1 MPYMLFFASLTLILF
16 ICIFLALLWS
26 KQLGIVRA
34 CLSASCR
41 FVWVVP
47 ILFALFPQTTTEE
60 LPRSLSSQQIHVLL
74 DDSESMQKWSGLQSP
89 MSKAMESI
97 KKLEKECVRLGCELK
112 ISKLSELNPLT
123 NEGYTPLSLS
133 VNQWLNQTNDEPWV
147 LLSDGGDFQPNTLWT
162 QDIKNL
168 GMATSNPDKKRGV
181 ILSLSHQD
189 QANIWI
195 DAVDLPPF
203 AFESKPVFSEIILQ
217 KTDNISSSERL
228 QVQVS
233 LNDQILASDNA
244 TFSKGQTQTRVSLPI
259 PSLPRGKHLISF
271 KILPSAKEEIY
282 WDNEVHT
289 HIEVMP
295 NTVGVLH
302 LLGSPSW
309 DGRFLRR
316 FLKSEPKYDLI
327 SFYILR
333 DPWDTQGSNE
343 RELSLI
349 PFPVSRLFNE
359 ELPNFR
365 VIILQNFTL
374 LQFLLPQYQKNL
386 VKFVKDGGGLLFLGG
401 HRALL
406 DADMRNSP
414 LKEILPFTLTSKGNG
429 KNKLFSPILNDM
441 SPERVDKNGPWYDS
455 KLSYKISLAKPDWEK
470 RALANVYDDW
480 EALQRPI
487 SSIQG
492 AKGLHHMENVKFKD
506 DDYTPLLM
514 AESPDGI
521 KRPLAIASY
530 PGKGRA
536 IWIFSDSIWKLA
548 LKPSHDISRETYNDF
563 LQSAMTWLL
572 RQDLKKPLLVNEF
585 KLNRTRD
592 HKVRWNAVL
601 EGPVVSYFDSGSAW
615 SLNICGEQAAFNS
628 IDSEKIGNQHLRVSG
643 TLDLQLRGGERCQF
657 SIQGVHPAFG
667 SVNASSA
674 AVFPAIFKDHEIVA
688 APNKLKQ
695 LASLTQAEFIEHH
708 KQSSQAMYKWLDQ
721 INTQEGISLPPRF
734 RSKLDYYWFIDTYW
748 IFLFIIFLPLE
759 ILIRRWHHL
768 VSA

>member
-1 MPYMLFFASLTLILF
+1 MPYTFFASLSLIFFLSV
-16 ICIFLALLWS
+16 ILALLWS
-26 KQLGIVRA
+26 KQLGVLRA

-41 FVWVVP
+41 VIWVFP
-47 ILFALFPQTTTEE
+47 ILLALFPKTTTEE
-60 LPRSLSSQQIHVLL
+60 LPRSISSQQIHILI
-74 DDSESMQKWSGLQSP
+74 DDSDSMQKWSGLQSP
-89 MSKAMESI
+89 FSKAMDHVKSI
-97 KKLEKECVRLGCELK
+97 EQECVRLGCQIK
-112 ISKLSELNPLT
+112 MYKLSDINPLT
-123 NEGYTPLSLS
+123 KEGYTPLSLS
-133 VNQWLNQTNDEPWV
+133 VHQWLSQTNEDPWV
-147 LLSDGGDFQPNTLWT
+147 LLSDGGDFQPSIPWS
-162 QDIKNL
+162 QAIKNL
-168 GMATSNPDKKRGV
+168 GLSTDKPGKKRGLV
-181 ILSLSHQD
+181 LSYSNQNK
-189 QANIWI
+189 ANIWI
-195 DAVDLPPF
+195 ESIDLPPF

-217 KTDNISSSERL
+217 RTKAISSAERL
-228 QVQVS
+228 QVQVR

-244 TFSKGQTQTRVSLPI
+244 TFSKGQTDARVNLPI

-271 KILPSAKEEIY
+271 KILPSAEEEIF

-374 LQFLLPQYQKNL
+374 LQFLMPQYQKNL

-414 LKEILPFTLTSKGNG
+414 LKEILPFTLTNKPKGKSKF
-429 KNKLFSPILNDM
+429 FSAILNDM
-441 SPERVDKNGPWYDS
+441 SPDRVDKNGPWYDH
-455 KLSYKISLAKPDWEK
+455 KLSYKISLAQPDWEK

-480 EALQRPI
+480 EALKTPLT
-487 SSIQG
+487 SMKG
-492 AKGLHHMENVKFKD
+492 ATGLHHMENVKFKE
-506 DDYTPLLM
+506 DDYTPLLF
-514 AESPDGI
+514 AEGADGI
-521 KRPLAIASY
+521 QRPLAIASY

-536 IWIFSDSIWKLA
+536 IWIFSDAMWKLA
-548 LKPSHDISRETYNDF
+548 LKPTHNISREIYNDF

-572 RQDLKKPLLVNEF
+572 RQDLKKPLMINHF
-585 KLNRTRD
+585 KLNRTKNQQVKWD
-592 HKVRWNAVL
+592 AVL
-601 EGPVVSYFDSGSAW
+601 EGPVVSYFDAASNWTLS
-615 SLNICGEQAAFNS
+615 ICGKQTPFAR
-628 IDSEKIGNQHLRVSG
+628 IDSERLGNHHIKISG
-643 TLDLQLRGGERCQF
+643 ILDIGLRGGERCPF

-667 SVNASSA
+667 SVSASTA
-674 AVFPAIFKDHEIVA
+674 AVFPAIFQDHEIVS
-688 APNKLKQ
+688 APNKLEK
-695 LASLTQAEFIEHH
+695 LATLTQAVFVDHN
-708 KQSSQAMYKWLDQ
+708 KQATQAIYKWLDQ
-721 INTQEGISLPPRF
+721 INSQEGISLPQRF
-734 RSKLDYYWFIDTYW
+734 RSKLDHYWFIDSYW

-768 VSA
+768 VSS

>member
-1 MPYMLFFASLTLILF
+1 MPYTFFASLSLISF
-16 ICIFLALLWS
+16 ICLLLALLWS
-26 KQLGIVRA
+26 KQLGIIRA

-41 FVWVVP
+41 FAWIFP
-47 ILFALFPQTTTEE
+47 ILFALFPKTTTEE

-74 DDSESMQKWSGLQSP
+74 DDSDSMQKWSGLQSP
-89 MSKAMESI
+89 FSNAMENI
-97 KKLEKECVRLGCELK
+97 KNVKQECLRLGCEVK
-112 ISKLSELNPLT
+112 IYKLSELNPMTL
-123 NEGYTPLSLS
+123 EGYTPLSS
-133 VNQWLNQTNDEPWV
+133 SINQWLSQTNEDPWI
-147 LLSDGGDFQPNTLWT
+147 LLSDGGDFQPSIPWN
-162 QDIKNL
+162 QNVKDL
-168 GMATSNPDKKRGV
+168 GLSSDNPQKKRGV
-181 ILSLSHQD
+181 ILSFSNQNK
-189 QANIWI
+189 ANIWI
-195 DAVDLPPF
+195 DTVDLPPF
-203 AFESKPVFSEIILQ
+203 AFESKPVFSEIILRR
-217 KTDNISSSERL
+217 TESTSNAERL
-228 QVQVS
+228 QVQVI

-244 TFSKGQTQTRVSLPI
+244 TFANGLSEARVSLPI

-271 KILPSAKEEIY
+271 KILPSAKEEIF
-282 WDNEVHT
+282 WDNEAHT

-349 PFPVSRLFNE
+349 PFPVNRLFNE

-414 LKEILPFTLTSKGNG
+414 LKEILPFTLSTKTKG
-429 KNKLFSPILNDM
+429 KNRFFSPVLNDM
-441 SPERVDKNGPWYDS
+441 SPDRVDKNGPWYDS
-455 KLSYKISLAKPDWEK
+455 KLAFNISLAKPDWEK

-480 EALQRPI
+480 EALKSPI
-487 SSIQG
+487 TKLKG
-492 AKGLHHMENVKFKD
+492 MHGLHHMENVKFKENA
-506 DDYTPLLM
+506 YTPLLY
-514 AESPDGI
+514 AESADGVR
-521 KRPLAIASY
+521 RPLAIASY

-536 IWIFSDSIWKLA
+536 IWIFSDSMWKLA
-548 LKPSHDISRETYNDF
+548 LKPSHDISREIYNDF

-572 RQDLKKPLLVNEF
+572 RQDLKKPLMINHF
-585 KLNRTRD
+585 KLSRTKD
-592 HKVRWNAVL
+592 QLVRWNAIL
-601 EGPVVSYFDSGSAW
+601 EGPVVSYFDSASNW
-615 SLNICGEQAAFNS
+615 SLNICGRQMPFTR
-628 IDSEKIGNQHLRVSG
+628 IDSERLGNQHIKISG
-643 TLDLQLRGGERCQF
+643 TLDLIMSGGERCPF
-657 SIQGVHPAFG
+657 SIQGIHPAFG
-667 SVNASSA
+667 SVRASTA
-674 AVFPAIFKDHEIVA
+674 AVFPSVFKDHEIVS
-688 APNKLKQ
+688 APNKLEQ
-695 LASLTQAEFIEHH
+695 LASLTQAEFIDNR
-708 KQSSQAMYKWLDQ
+708 KQPTQAIYKWLDQ
-721 INTQEGISLPPRF
+721 INSQEGISLPQRF

-748 IFLFIIFLPLE
+748 IFLFIVFLPLE

-768 VSA
+768 VSS